1 LILGEPVDIV
11 IGLFVLTP
19 ESEEILMRI
28 GGIRRVEEIGGG
40 AFSSLDFVDDNVV
53 PSHGCTENAGVSGD
67 T

>member
-1 LILGEPVDIV
+1 M
-11 IGLFVLTP
+11 LTP

-28 GGIRRVEEIGGG
+28 GGIRPVEEIGGG
-40 AFSSLDFVDDNVV
+40 AFCSLDFVDDNVV